1 MSGLEEGS
9 GADDDWYV
17 ESDGEAISLWMIFGI
32 SIVVALG
39 ITILYQCRR
48 SPPEDLTEGLVAV
61 RMARDNDAIDDDDD
75 EVFGRLDSKV

>member
-17 ESDGEAISLWMIFGI
+17 ESDGDAISLWLIFGVCVI
-32 SIVVALG
+32 AALG
-39 ITILYQCRR
+39 MALLYQCRR

-61 RMARDNDAIDDDDD
+61 RMARDNDITDEDD

>member
-9 GADDDWYV
+9 GADDDYYV

-48 SPPEDLTEGLVAV
+48 SAPEDLTEGLVAV
-61 RMARDNDAIDDDDD
+61 QIARDNDRMEDDDD

>member
-9 GADDDWYV
+9 GADDDWYA
-17 ESDGEAISLWMIFGI
+17 ESENGVALWMIFGI